1 MFLMGSVA
9 LSQAPHA
16 MIEAQQKQIETLK
29 AGMTQLKLNSR

>member
-1 MFLMGSVA
+1 MCLMDSVA

-29 AGMTQLKLNSR
+29 AGMNQLKLNSH